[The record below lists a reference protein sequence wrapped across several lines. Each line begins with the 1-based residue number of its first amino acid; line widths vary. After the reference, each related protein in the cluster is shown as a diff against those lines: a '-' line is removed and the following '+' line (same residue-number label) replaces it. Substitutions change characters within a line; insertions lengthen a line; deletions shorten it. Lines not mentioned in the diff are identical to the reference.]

1 MTLTVYSWHSVF
13 LVEVVSTGPGTLL
26 LQALECFPLNILGL
40 PDLEMRRW
48 FPHDKNT
55 GSP

>member
-55 GSP
+55 GSS